1 MPSLCW
7 LPRVQR
13 NGGPEGKLG
22 FQATCGD
29 QGFLSFPGA
38 PQRTSHEGSVSYH
51 TPSWLLPQ
59 LRNSGSRDG
68 FSAVYKARGLGVFP
82 IHRGYGATPMS
93 LLRLPQ
99 RPLAAAA
106 LRAGEG
112 TLAWKGHEGL
122 FLACSDLETDL
133 VCEARG

>member
-7 LPRVQR
+7 LPSVQR
-13 NGGPEGKLG
+13 NGGPDGKLG

-29 QGFLSFPGA
+29 QGFLSFLGA

-51 TPSWLLPQ
+51 IPSWLLPH
-59 LRNSGSRDG
+59 LRYSGSHDW
-68 FSAVYKARGLGVFP
+68 FSAVYKASGVVVFP
-82 IHRGYGATPMS
+82 ILTEDRAAPRS

-106 LRAGEG
+106 LREG
-112 TLAWKGHEGL
+112 SLA
-122 FLACSDLETDL
+122 
-133 VCEARG
+133 

>member
-7 LPRVQR
+7 LPSVQR
-13 NGGPEGKLG
+13 NGGPDGKLG

-59 LRNSGSRDG
+59 LRNSGNRDW
-68 FSAVYKARGLGVFP
+68 FSAVYKASEVGGVSYPQGVQGDTYVIAETPSENPCCSSPESGGGQLGMKRTRGFVL
-82 IHRGYGATPMS
+82 S
-93 LLRLPQ
+93 LQ
-99 RPLAAAA
+99 
-106 LRAGEG
+106 
-112 TLAWKGHEGL
+112 
-122 FLACSDLETDL
+122 
-133 VCEARG
+133 